1 MVWQSKLS
9 KYKQTIDMPE
19 SRGRKVFRIQLT
31 LPVVVILTTLS
42 TFSLTAAFYLG
53 MVIEKSMQRPHE
65 YPDVE
70 TDISAEKPL
79 SEEDLKFF
87 GLSERNKEQE
97 TINLEELRDLKKKTE
112 ELTKVTEKSELK
124 TPEKPES
131 VTPEKPKLASPEK
144 TALTTK
150 DTSKQKTP
158 KVPKSDAS
166 IVETPTISDT
176 AEEPAV
182 TKPSAATAEN
192 IAYTIQVFASR
203 KHENAKKLVEKLK
216 ANGFEDA
223 FIFKHTAGSKTL
235 YRVRV
240 GKVARSE
247 TKKLADKLKNLKYIE
262 SVQVTRF

>member
-1 MVWQSKLS
+1 
-9 KYKQTIDMPE
+9 MPE
-19 SRGRKVFRIQLT
+19 SQGRKVFRIQLT

-42 TFSLTAAFYLG
+42 TFSLAAAFYLG
-53 MVIEKSMQRPHE
+53 MVIEKSMQRPPE
-65 YPDVE
+65 YHDAE

-87 GLSERNKEQE
+87 GLSERNKELE
-97 TINLEELRDLKKKTE
+97 SINLEELRDLKKKTQ
-112 ELTKVTEKSELK
+112 ELTKVKEKPELK
-124 TPEKPES
+124 TPVKPEP
-131 VTPEKPKLASPEK
+131 VKPEKPKLTSPEK
-144 TALTTK
+144 TDLTTK
-150 DTSKQKTP
+150 ETP
-158 KVPKSDAS
+158 QVPKSDTS
-166 IVETPTISDT
+166 IIETPTTPDA

-182 TKPSAATAEN
+182 TKPFAATTEDA
-192 IAYTIQVFASR
+192 AYTIQVFASR

-216 ANGFEDA
+216 VNGFEDA

-247 TKKLADKLKNLKYIE
+247 TKKLADKLKNLKYVE

>member
-1 MVWQSKLS
+1 
-9 KYKQTIDMPE
+9 MPE
-19 SRGRKVFRIQLT
+19 SRERKVFRIQLT

-42 TFSLTAAFYLG
+42 TFSLAAAFYLG
-53 MVIEKSMQRPHE
+53 MVTEKSMYRPPE

-97 TINLEELRDLKKKTE
+97 SINLEELRDLKKKTE
-112 ELTKVTEKSELK
+112 KLTKV
-124 TPEKPES
+124 PEKPEP
-131 VTPEKPKLASPEK
+131 VTPEKPKSASPEK
-144 TALTTK
+144 TELTTK
-150 DTSKQKTP
+150 ETPKPKTP
-158 KVPKSDAS
+158 EVPKSDTS
-166 IVETPTISDT
+166 IVETPKIPEA
-176 AEEPAV
+176 AEEPAI
-182 TKPSAATAEN
+182 TKPVATTEDA
-192 IAYTIQVFASR
+192 AYTIQVFASR

-216 ANGFEDA
+216 GIGFEDA

-240 GKVARSE
+240 GKVDRSE
-247 TKKLADKLKNLKYIE
+247 TKELADKLKNLKFIE

>member
-1 MVWQSKLS
+1 
-9 KYKQTIDMPE
+9 MPE

-31 LPVVVILTTLS
+31 LPVVVLLTTLS
-42 TFSLTAAFYLG
+42 TLSLAAAFYLG
-53 MVIEKSMQRPHE
+53 MVTEKSMQRPPE
-65 YPDVE
+65 YSDVE

-97 TINLEELRDLKKKTE
+97 SINLEELRDLKKKTE
-112 ELTKVTEKSELK
+112 ELTKV
-124 TPEKPES
+124 PEKPEP
-131 VTPEKPKLASPEK
+131 VTPEKPKSASPEK
-144 TALTTK
+144 TELTTK
-150 DTSKQKTP
+150 ETPKPKTP
-158 KVPKSDAS
+158 EAPKSDTS
-166 IVETPTISDT
+166 IVETPKIPDT

-182 TKPSAATAEN
+182 TKPVATTEEE
-192 IAYTIQVFASR
+192 AYTIQVFASR

-216 ANGFEDA
+216 ENGFEDA

-240 GKVARSE
+240 GKVDRSE
-247 TKKLADKLKNLKYIE
+247 TKELADKLKNLKFIE

>member
-1 MVWQSKLS
+1 MQ
-9 KYKQTIDMPE
+9 E
-19 SRGRKVFRIQLT
+19 SRRKKVFRIQLT
-31 LPVVVILTTLS
+31 LPVVVLLTTLS
-42 TFSLTAAFYLG
+42 TFSLAAAFYLG
-53 MVIEKSMQRPHE
+53 MVTEKSMQRPPE

-79 SEEDLKFF
+79 SKEDLKFF

-97 TINLEELRDLKKKTE
+97 SINLEELRDLKKKTE
-112 ELTKVTEKSELK
+112 ELTKV
-124 TPEKPES
+124 
-131 VTPEKPKLASPEK
+131 PEKPKSAPPEK
-144 TALTTK
+144 TELTTK
-150 DTSKQKTP
+150 ETPKPKTP
-158 KVPKSDAS
+158 EAPKSDTS
-166 IVETPTISDT
+166 IVETPKIPDA

-182 TKPSAATAEN
+182 TKPAAPTTKDA
-192 IAYTIQVFASR
+192 AYTIQVFASR

-216 ANGFEDA
+216 ENGFEDA

-262 SVQVTRF
+262 SVQVTSF

>member
-1 MVWQSKLS
+1 
-9 KYKQTIDMPE
+9 MPE
-19 SRGRKVFRIQLT
+19 SRERKVFRIQLT
-31 LPVVVILTTLS
+31 LPVVLLLTTLS
-42 TFSLTAAFYLG
+42 TFSLAAAFYLG
-53 MVIEKSMQRPHE
+53 MVTEKSMQRPPE

-97 TINLEELRDLKKKTE
+97 SINLEELRDLKKKTE
-112 ELTKVTEKSELK
+112 ELTKV
-124 TPEKPES
+124 PEKPELK
-131 VTPEKPKLASPEK
+131 TLEKPKSAPPEK
-144 TALTTK
+144 TELTTK
-150 DTSKQKTP
+150 ETPKPKTP
-158 KVPKSDAS
+158 EAPKSDTS
-166 IVETPTISDT
+166 IVETPKIPDA

-182 TKPSAATAEN
+182 TKPASPTTKDA
-192 IAYTIQVFASR
+192 AYTIQVFASR

-216 ANGFEDA
+216 GNGFEDA

-240 GKVARSE
+240 GKVDRSE
-247 TKKLADKLKNLKYIE
+247 TKELADKLKILKFIE

>member
-1 MVWQSKLS
+1 
-9 KYKQTIDMPE
+9 MPE
-19 SRGRKVFRIQLT
+19 SQGKKVFRIQLT
-31 LPVVVILTTLS
+31 LPVVVLLTTLS
-42 TFSLTAAFYLG
+42 TFSLAAAFYLG
-53 MVIEKSMQRPHE
+53 MVIEKSMQRPPK

-97 TINLEELRDLKKKTE
+97 SINLEELRDLKKKTE
-112 ELTKVTEKSELK
+112 ELTKVTEKPELK
-124 TPEKPES
+124 TPEKPEP
-131 VTPEKPKLASPEK
+131 VTPEKPKLTSHEK
-144 TALTTK
+144 TDLTTK
-150 DTSKQKTP
+150 ETP
-158 KVPKSDAS
+158 ELPKSDTS
-166 IVETPTISDT
+166 NVETPKIPKTVEDS
-176 AEEPAV
+176 AV
-182 TKPSAATAEN
+182 TKPSATTTEDA
-192 IAYTIQVFASR
+192 AYTIQVFASR

-262 SVQVTRF
+262 SVQVTSF

>member
-1 MVWQSKLS
+1 MS
-9 KYKQTIDMPE
+9 E
-19 SRGRKVFRIQLT
+19 SQGRKVFRIQLT
-31 LPVVVILTTLS
+31 LPVVVLLTTLS
-42 TFSLTAAFYLG
+42 TFSLAAAFYLG
-53 MVIEKSMQRPHE
+53 MVTEKSMQRPPE

-97 TINLEELRDLKKKTE
+97 SINLEELRDLKKKTE
-112 ELTKVTEKSELK
+112 ELTKV
-124 TPEKPES
+124 PEKPEP

-144 TALTTK
+144 TELTTK
-150 DTSKQKTP
+150 ETPKPKTP
-158 KVPKSDAS
+158 EVPKSDTS
-166 IVETPTISDT
+166 IVETPKILDA

-182 TKPSAATAEN
+182 TKPVATTEDA
-192 IAYTIQVFASR
+192 AYTIQVFASR
-203 KHENAKKLVEKLK
+203 KHEIAKKLVEKLK
-216 ANGFEDA
+216 GNGFEDA

-240 GKVARSE
+240 GKVDRSE
-247 TKKLADKLKNLKYIE
+247 TKELADKLKNLKFIE

>member
-1 MVWQSKLS
+1 
-9 KYKQTIDMPE
+9 MPE

-42 TFSLTAAFYLG
+42 TFSLAAAFYLG
-53 MVIEKSMQRPHE
+53 MVTEKSMQRPPE

-97 TINLEELRDLKKKTE
+97 SINLEELRDLKKKTE
-112 ELTKVTEKSELK
+112 ELTKV
-124 TPEKPES
+124 PEKPE
-131 VTPEKPKLASPEK
+131 TE
-144 TALTTK
+144 LTTK
-150 DTSKQKTP
+150 ETPKPKTP
-158 KVPKSDAS
+158 EAPKSDTS
-166 IVETPTISDT
+166 IVETPKIPDAS
-176 AEEPAV
+176 EEPAV
-182 TKPSAATAEN
+182 TKPASPTTKDA
-192 IAYTIQVFASR
+192 AYTIQVFASR

-216 ANGFEDA
+216 GNGFEDA
-223 FIFKHTAGSKTL
+223 FIFKHTAGGNTL

-240 GKVARSE
+240 GKVERSE
-247 TKKLADKLKNLKYIE
+247 TKELAEKLNNLKFIQ

>member
-1 MVWQSKLS
+1 
-9 KYKQTIDMPE
+9 MPE

-31 LPVVVILTTLS
+31 LPVVVLLTTLS
-42 TFSLTAAFYLG
+42 TFSLAAAFYLG
-53 MVIEKSMQRPHE
+53 MVTEKSMQRPPE

-97 TINLEELRDLKKKTE
+97 SINLEELRDLKKKTE
-112 ELTKVTEKSELK
+112 ELTKV
-124 TPEKPES
+124 PEKPEP
-131 VTPEKPKLASPEK
+131 VTPEKPKSASPEK
-144 TALTTK
+144 TELTTK
-150 DTSKQKTP
+150 ETPKPKTP
-158 KVPKSDAS
+158 EVPKSDTS
-166 IVETPTISDT
+166 IVETPKISEA

-182 TKPSAATAEN
+182 TKPAAPTTKDA
-192 IAYTIQVFASR
+192 AYTIQVFASR

-216 ANGFEDA
+216 GNGFEDA
-223 FIFKHTAGSKTL
+223 FIFKHTAGGNTL

-240 GKVARSE
+240 GKVERSE
-247 TKKLADKLKNLKYIE
+247 TKELAEKLKNLKFIQ

>member
-1 MVWQSKLS
+1 MQ
-9 KYKQTIDMPE
+9 E
-19 SRGRKVFRIQLT
+19 SRERKVFRIQLT

-42 TFSLTAAFYLG
+42 TFSLAAAFYLG
-53 MVIEKSMQRPHE
+53 MVIEKSMQRPPE

-97 TINLEELRDLKKKTE
+97 SINLEELRDLKKKTE
-112 ELTKVTEKSELK
+112 ELTKVTEKPELK
-124 TPEKPES
+124 TPEKPEP
-131 VTPEKPKLASPEK
+131 VTPEKPKLTSPEK
-144 TALTTK
+144 TDLTTK
-150 DTSKQKTP
+150 ETPKPKTP
-158 KVPKSDAS
+158 EVPKSDTS
-166 IVETPTISDT
+166 IVETPKIPEA

-182 TKPSAATAEN
+182 TKPVATTEE
-192 IAYTIQVFASR
+192 AYTIQVFASR

-216 ANGFEDA
+216 GNGFEDA

-240 GKVARSE
+240 GKVERSE
-247 TKKLADKLKNLKYIE
+247 TKELADKLKNLKFIE